1 MKRKI
6 SLLLMFVLA
15 CSMLVSC
22 SGSGSTN
29 KGKRDTTYTI
39 VDTTNGSKAS
49 VVFNTT
55 KKTAIVKDLWYDVPE
70 AGVRLD
76 ISSKKAV
83 TYNGTYGAGKTVTFQ
98 YNAKCD
104 NKVVYVTITIPQKG
118 NKAPINYSFKN

>member
-6 SLLLMFVLA
+6 CLLLMFVLT
-15 CSMLVSC
+15 CSTLVSC

-39 VDTTNGSKAS
+39 VDTTAGSKAK
-49 VVFNTT
+49 VIFNTT
-55 KKTAIVKDLWYDVPE
+55 KKTAVVKDLWYDVPE
-70 AGVRLD
+70 VGTKFD

-83 TYNGTYGAGKTVTFQ
+83 SYSGTYGAGKTVSFH

-104 NKVVYVTITIPQKG
+104 NTVVYVTITIPKKG
-118 NKAPINYSFKN
+118 NKAPINYSFTN

>member
-29 KGKRDTTYTI
+29 KGKRATTYTI
-39 VDTTNGSKAS
+39 VDTTNGSKAT

-70 AGVRLD
+70 AGVKLD

-83 TYNGTYGAGKTVTFQ
+83 TYSGTYGAGKTVSFQ

-104 NKVVYVTITIPQKG
+104 NTVVYVTMTIPQKG